1 MSSIDSNPSKPAF
14 LSKLKLS
21 IENQPNSQDAEKS
34 RYQMI
39 SNFIQEQQVKK
50 LPSFNDQDPEELFSP
65 LMKKKPNN
73 LSHFS
78 VQSQVTGSPSRSNY
92 SNFDDNSY
100 KKNRSLFQEFSL
112 QNFIRKRN
120 SEILKNLS
128 RGSLLCPM
136 NSEQKDPNP
145 TLEEETIDL
154 AAKPGQIQVLS
165 FEDHYALKRVSA
177 NLQTANNV
185 SRGITPL
192 IMLHKKNLMKK
203 VMEGTCQMEVQSS
216 DSENNT
222 DDDMSRNE
230 EDELVMMEEYE
241 EKTLVQV
248 NLIQSSNLNFQD
260 IVNENKKKGWKN
272 MQETVN
278 AANMM
283 DNSEE
288 LDINAM
294 IRKRILGK
302 NIDVFEKEEQIYR
315 KCMLKHLKMLP
326 FYLFDYEN
334 SGSPLIRIVN
344 ERCLLKKL
352 GEEQKKTSK
361 FCDENDDFLFGNTDE
376 SENGLQTCRVTL
388 GSIESSDKKTFY
400 NTFLRNRQG
409 DENEDSLFFSSF
421 QGKFLH
427 THQIEAN
434 IMKASRQRFKDHIQI
449 EMKKCS
455 EEFIEDL
462 MQDLDKSDSF
472 NQHIKNNLLETLSN
486 PKLLIKDIGSKTGA
500 FAKLKSNNPILLDK
514 NLMVMLTG
522 HLGFFVDETPK
533 EVGTCE
539 ECERVVVN
547 EEFNE
552 IDEGQELKLNEK
564 EEMKNEET
572 YLKLVFVKRNDEL
585 QLYEEYKKVILVYR
599 RNQKSMLNNCIKLGK
614 HRVDKNGNDS
624 LNFLEKIRVK
634 YDCYLVFH
642 EQENIWFLVTSNE
655 EQITTSLTSIQ
666 AENQTAY
673 LNYPLFNKLQEKWSF
688 KSNSDFYDSYKNE
701 DKIVCGVNTVDKFVK
716 NESWANLN
724 TNLVD
729 EGLGNSDY
737 FSKPSC
743 WVCLARFNLLQNK
756 FIGENIEVGDGS
768 IVKFG
773 GNQILVRKIRIKQL
787 PNK

>member
-1 MSSIDSNPSKPAF
+1 
-14 LSKLKLS
+14 
-21 IENQPNSQDAEKS
+21 
-34 RYQMI
+34 MI

-92 SNFDDNSY
+92 SNFDDNSF

-136 NSEQKDPNP
+136 NSEQKGPIPN
-145 TLEEETIDL
+145 LEEETIDL

-165 FEDHYALKRVSA
+165 FEDHYALKRVSV
-177 NLQTANNV
+177 NLQTANNTT
-185 SRGITPL
+185 RGITPL

-203 VMEGTCQMEVQSS
+203 VMEGSCQMEVQSS

-230 EDELVMMEEYE
+230 DDELALIEDYE
-241 EKTLVQV
+241 EKTLLQV
-248 NLIQSSNLNFQD
+248 NLIQSSNLNFQE

-272 MQETVN
+272 LQETVN

-315 KCMLKHLKMLP
+315 KCMLKYLKMLP
-326 FYLFDYEN
+326 FYLFDYEH
-334 SGSPLIRIVN
+334 SGCPLIRIVN
-344 ERCLLKKL
+344 ERCLLKKIG
-352 GEEQKKTSK
+352 GEEQKTSK
-361 FCDENDDFLFGNTDE
+361 FDENEDFFFGNTNE
-376 SENGLQTCRVTL
+376 SETGLQTCRLTL

-400 NTFLRNRQG
+400 NTFLRNRQE
-409 DENEDSLFFSSF
+409 DENADSLFFSSF

-434 IMKASRQRFKDHIQI
+434 IMKSSGHRFKDHIQI
-449 EMKKCS
+449 EMKQCS
-455 EEFIEDL
+455 KEFVEGL

-472 NQHIKNNLLETLSN
+472 DQHIKDNLIETLSN
-486 PKLLIKDIGSKTGA
+486 PKLLIRDLGSKTGA
-500 FAKLKSNNPILLDK
+500 FAKLKSNNPIVLDE

-533 EVGTCE
+533 EGGTCE

-552 IDEGQELKLNEK
+552 IDEEQELRLIEK
-564 EEMKNEET
+564 DETDEEA

-585 QLYEEYKKVILVYR
+585 QLYEEYKKVLLVYR

-614 HRVDKNGNDS
+614 HRLEKNGNQS

-642 EQENIWFLVTSNE
+642 EQENLWFLVTSNE

-673 LNYPLFNKLQEKWSF
+673 LNYPLFNKLQERWNF

-756 FIGENIEVGDGS
+756 FIGENIEIGDGS

-773 GNQILVRKIRIKQL
+773 GNQILVRKVRIKQL